1 MATLTLGL
9 YVCTAIVGAYLFWFA
24 SDAGR
29 DGTGARSAHLPQ
41 LALFVHPLLGLGG
54 IVAWIAHVVTGST
67 ALAWVA
73 AAGLLVG
80 GALGGFLGLRTERPR
95 HEDAARLH
103 AAVARGGAGPETLA
117 DLTYA
122 EQRIPRAAVAAH
134 GLLAAA
140 TFGTALAVALRG

>member
-9 YVCTAIVGAYLFWFA
+9 WICTAIAGTYLFWFA

-29 DGTGARSAHLPQ
+29 TGTGARATHLPQ

-54 IVAWIAHVVTGST
+54 LVVWIAHVVTGST
-67 ALAWVA
+67 ARAWVGV
-73 AAGLLVG
+73 AGLALG
-80 GALGGFLGLRTERPR
+80 GLLGGFLGLRTERPR

-103 AAVARGGAGPETLA
+103 AAVARGGVGPQSLA

-140 TFGTALAVALRG
+140 TFGTALAGALRG